1 MFRLKVKYFLSFS
14 LIASGAGNLETA
26 TQMYHT
32 LSKQM
37 FGNTSLIGGMYIKIK
52 YKYLLLLYIGNLSLK
67 NKHNIQR
74 PLKVL
79 LGYHLIRTLFS
90 FYKM

>member
-1 MFRLKVKYFLSFS
+1 MFRLKVKYFLFFFT
-14 LIASGAGNLETA
+14 ASGAGNLETA

-52 YKYLLLLYIGNLSLK
+52 YKYLLLLYIGHFILIKLSITF
-67 NKHNIQR
+67 N
-74 PLKVL
+74 
-79 LGYHLIRTLFS
+79 TL
-90 FYKM
+90 